1 MKFIFTYLLALISSL
16 AFAQKNSILWQA
28 EKDDVKIYLLGAN
41 HLYPAD
47 SISNKEKINALIKN
61 SDLFISELDM
71 RNDIRDSIFYSRKDN
86 QIERYLGKKDFKI
99 YKALFPEDRYI
110 LKLSPAEILLKL
122 YRKEITISCGFED
135 VELMETYFDNQVERA
150 NIPILSFESMI
161 DQISSINNFYTYP
174 EKQIWQL
181 IKNNIKK
188 LSTNNN
194 SGVCTDKALI
204 NKNNYVFDFE
214 KEIPEKQNQVW
225 DERNFKWI
233 LTLDD
238 ILVNNEY
245 KTIFIKVGIGHLDY
259 SNGLIMLLKKKGY
272 QLNPIIF

>member
-16 AFAQKNSILWQA
+16 AFAQKNSILWKA

-47 SISNKEKINALIKN
+47 SILNKESVNALIKN
-61 SDLFISELDM
+61 SDLFIGELDM
-71 RNDIRDSIFYSRKDN
+71 RNDLRDSIFYSRKDN
-86 QIERYLGKKDFKI
+86 QIEKYLGKKDFKI

-233 LTLDD
+233 STLDD
-238 ILVNNEY
+238 ILVKNKY
-245 KTIFIKVGIGHLDY
+245 KSIFIKVGIGHLDY

-272 QLNPIIF
+272 QLNPITF